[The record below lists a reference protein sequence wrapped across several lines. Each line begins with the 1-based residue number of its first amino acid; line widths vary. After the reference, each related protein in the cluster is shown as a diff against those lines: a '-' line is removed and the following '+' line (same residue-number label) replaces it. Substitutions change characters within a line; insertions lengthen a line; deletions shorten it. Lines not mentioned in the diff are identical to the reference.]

1 MRRMTMISVV
11 AAAAVGSPA
20 TAAAHPSV
28 SVVMDRQG
36 NVFYS
41 DLRRVMMIAPDG
53 TKSIAV
59 PNVHTHEMFMG
70 ADGNLYGDHQWY
82 EGVRTKKWG
91 HRVWKRAPD
100 GTITDAVP
108 AADGL
113 LDNYGFARDSSGTMY
128 WRARGSVSEIRKRV
142 GTGPVTVH
150 SRGPFSGI
158 SCMVAAS
165 DGTLYLI
172 DALDLKK
179 VLPDGRVMPLAPAIA
194 SKSLSRFA
202 VKDEHRIM
210 GLWLDA
216 GSNVYAAGYGS
227 GEVKRVTPSG
237 DVSVVSSSAL
247 PWSPT
252 GGMVAPDGDL
262 WILEVSIINEVRLKR
277 IARNGSVR
285 FY

>member
-1 MRRMTMISVV
+1 MRTMMMIAV
-11 AAAAVGSPA
+11 AAAALGSPA

-41 DLRRVMMIAPDG
+41 DLKRVMMITPDG
-53 TKSIAV
+53 KKAIAV
-59 PNVHTHEMFMG
+59 PNVHTHEMFMD
-70 ADGNLYGDHQWY
+70 AQGNLYGDHQWY
-82 EGVRTKKWG
+82 EGVRTKKWS

-100 GTITDAVP
+100 GSITDVVP

-113 LDNYGFARDSSGTMY
+113 LDNYGFARDSLGIMY
-128 WRARGSVSEIRKRV
+128 WAARGSVSEIRRRV
-142 GTGPVTVH
+142 GTGSVTVH

-158 SCMVAAS
+158 RWMVAAS

-179 VLPDGRVMPLAPAIA
+179 VLPDGRVVTLAPAIA
-194 SKSLSRFA
+194 SKSLSRFM
-202 VKDEHRIM
+202 VKDEDRIM
-210 GLWLDA
+210 GLWLDS
-216 GSNVYAAGYGS
+216 GGNVYAAGYGS
-227 GEVKRVTPSG
+227 GDVKRVTPDG
-237 DVSVVSSSAL
+237 NVSVVSSSAL

-262 WILEVSIINEVRLKR
+262 WILEVSIINEIRLKR